1 MSILGQATQAPDASW
16 GSLLL
21 FAPPAVVS
29 IVVAALAGVFRRRSI
44 VGPPRVAEGE
54 SLGPL
59 LLILGGG
66 FVLWIMLQVLCLA
79 PARPTSPAPAPSTL
93 PAATNVSA
101 APASQPSQG
110 GLDVPPGRMAL
121 ASTVPSIVAGA
132 MMVLATI
139 VLRPGGLSRLG
150 LSPRQLGRGVV
161 LGLIGS
167 VIVVPLVFLAAQV
180 TELLWQAVHY
190 QHPKEHDLLRF
201 MGDSHNPVLTV
212 VLIASAVLVAPLF
225 EELLF
230 RGHLQTLVTYALARL
245 SGAWHRADLRRGFEI
260 VVPGSSPDAP
270 PAPEPPPALV
280 PSAAA
285 RWASIF
291 LTSLI
296 FSSVHP
302 AWTIPPIFLLA
313 VCLGYAYERTGN
325 LWAVMTMHAMFN
337 TTSTVLYLAVLR

>member
-1 MSILGQATQAPDASW
+1 
-16 GSLLL
+16 
-21 FAPPAVVS
+21 
-29 IVVAALAGVFRRRSI
+29 
-44 VGPPRVAEGE
+44 
-54 SLGPL
+54 
-59 LLILGGG
+59 
-66 FVLWIMLQVLCLA
+66 
-79 PARPTSPAPAPSTL
+79 L

-101 APASQPSQG
+101 ASQPAPSHG

-121 ASTVPSIVAGA
+121 ASTVPSILAGA
-132 MMVLATI
+132 MMVLATL
-139 VLRPGGLSRLG
+139 VLRPGGLGGLG
-150 LSPRQLGRGVV
+150 LSPRQLGRGIV

-180 TELLWQAVHY
+180 TELLWQAMHY
-190 QHPKEHDLLRF
+190 AHPKEHDLLRF
-201 MGDSHNPVLTV
+201 MGDSHNLALTV
-212 VLIASAVLVAPLF
+212 VLIASAVLVAPVF

-230 RGHLQTLVTYALARL
+230 RGHVQTLVTYALARL
-245 SGAWHRADLRRGFEI
+245 SGAWHRVDLRRGFEI

-270 PAPEPPPALV
+270 AAPEPPPARI
-280 PSAAA
+280 PSAPA

-302 AWTIPPIFLLA
+302 AWTIPPIFVLA